1 MINAAT
7 MVPTCAATLPVLSLR
22 NVPHYI
28 ISACKTQGVQVWQN
42 TTDFLTFLF
51 TYVYKYVDQKGMVAM
66 LVIKRSVGV
75 APEVTLRNSMHGGN
89 KACKQGIHSG
99 FETQVRCH
107 QKSKI
112 GTSVA
117 PQKTDVLQFFKEKV
131 SLLSFV

>member
-7 MVPTCAATLPVLSLR
+7 VVPTCAATLPVLFLR
-22 NVPHYI
+22 YVPHYI

-66 LVIKRSVGV
+66 LVIKRSAGV
-75 APEVTLRNSMHGGN
+75 APEVTLRNPMHGGN

-112 GTSVA
+112 GTLVA
-117 PQKTDVLQFFKEKV
+117 PQKTDVLQIF
-131 SLLSFV
+131 